1 MPLRGGSTWKSSVG
15 DWEGV
20 AVRASAQRTVLAGYG
35 ADRPVAYVAGGGSP
49 RGWERVAGPAGG
61 ANWW

>member
-1 MPLRGGSTWKSSVG
+1 MG